1 MELLAATPST
11 LGDGYLMLVH
21 VPHDIVGDSG
31 LRDIAKGLAR
41 IPLVDLEHKAL
52 APSLSWIMYEVA
64 VEGVRVGRVADHDG
78 AVDRSLL
85 AHDQVGASLSR
96 RSSPGSDSQGKGC
109 EECRLLHSVF
119 DDDSD
124 E

>member
-31 LRDIAKGLAR
+31 LRDIAKGLAC
-41 IPLVDLEHKAL
+41 IPLVDLEHEAL

-64 VEGVRVGRVADHDG
+64 VEGV
-78 AVDRSLL
+78 
-85 AHDQVGASLSR
+85 
-96 RSSPGSDSQGKGC
+96 
-109 EECRLLHSVF
+109 
-119 DDDSD
+119 
-124 E
+124 